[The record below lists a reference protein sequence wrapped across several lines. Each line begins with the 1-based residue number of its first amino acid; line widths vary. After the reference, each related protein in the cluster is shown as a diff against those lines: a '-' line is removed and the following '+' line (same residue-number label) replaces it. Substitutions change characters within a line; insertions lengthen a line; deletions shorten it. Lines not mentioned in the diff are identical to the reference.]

1 MKTLLPEK
9 MANLLLITSIILVL
23 TYFLSEFEYINP
35 IPYNEI
41 LFWLTF
47 VGWSILNLYNI
58 EKNKKKK

>member
-1 MKTLLPEK
+1 MKTPLPEK

-23 TYFLSEFEYINP
+23 TFFLSEFEYINP

-47 VGWSILNLYNI
+47 VGGSILNLYNI
-58 EKNKKKK
+58 EKKKKKK